1 MAPDPSLASVA
12 VPAALPGERVSGSRR
27 SLLRLP
33 AVYRPDHDSLLL
45 AETVAAEDIVGA
57 RVMDL
62 CTGSGVVAVAAARAG
77 AEEVVAIDVSRRAVL
92 SARLNLL
99 AAGPRTIVRRG
110 DLFAADPGGM
120 YDLIV
125 SNPPYVPSE
134 DEELPTRGPARA
146 WDGGT
151 DGRAI
156 VDRICREAPRRLRPG
171 GRMLMVHSELTNH
184 RRTIEMLER
193 EGLEASV
200 VARRDIPFGP
210 VMESRETWL
219 RDTRLIADG
228 PRVEQIV
235 VVRATVPASGDVLDG
250 SPR

>member
-1 MAPDPSLASVA
+1 MAHDPSFASVA
-12 VPAALPGERVSGSRR
+12 VPTVLPGQRARSGRR

-45 AETVAAEDIVGA
+45 AETVASEDVAGA

-92 SARLNLL
+92 SARLNLW
-99 AAGPRTIVRRG
+99 AAAPRTIVRRG
-110 DLFAADPGGM
+110 DLFDADPGGM

-134 DEELPTRGPARA
+134 DEALPTRGAARA

-156 VDRICREAPRRLRPG
+156 VDRICREAPKRLRPG
-171 GRMLMVHSELTNH
+171 GRMLMVHSELTDH
-184 RRTIEMLER
+184 HQTIEMLER

-210 VMESRETWL
+210 VMESREKWL
-219 RDTRLIADG
+219 RDTRLIAEG

-235 VVRATVPASGDVLDG
+235 VIRATVPVSGDAMG
-250 SPR
+250 GPSR